1 MSAPTDKL
9 HSCTTTCRRLRPSP
23 YGLYSCGTTVGTEY
37 PVWLFFRRYPVVT
50 GQSVGGDCDDGGA
63 GIDGNSGHGRHG
75 CGGGGGGPAGGGRGS
90 PSRSG
95 VPAGVRRR
103 TPATQRHT
111 VRPRES
117 IHCHGRSGLGPAL
130 LLAGS
135 ATASLSEALLTLVCA
150 QNVCW
155 GSFTCRLAPSTTS
168 GLRSRTSGSTTARVF
183 FSITEEKRPVTSSCQ
198 RVYRT
203 FSPTASVPSRS
214 TICWQRRRSLCGLRS
229 CTATLETGSPG

>member
-1 MSAPTDKL
+1 MKVVIMAVAVVVMAVAVAPQERVESHPRDAGWL
-9 HSCTTTCRRLRPSP
+9 RQFDEGGQRPS
-23 YGLYSCGTTVGTEY
+23 T
-37 PVWLFFRRYPVVT
+37 
-50 GQSVGGDCDDGGA
+50 A
-63 GIDGNSGHGRHG
+63 GSDLDI
-75 CGGGGGGPAGGGRGS
+75 
-90 PSRSG
+90 
-95 VPAGVRRR
+95 
-103 TPATQRHT
+103 
-111 VRPRES
+111 S

-183 FSITEEKRPVTSSCQ
+183 FSITEEKRPVKSSCQ

-214 TICWQRRRSLCGLRS
+214 TTCWQRRRSLCGLRS